1 MNHIFEQIENIKAN
15 PPIKDLFVY
24 EFPGTTRKKI
34 LEAVKKFEL
43 KLPEDYIC
51 FLERSNGMSFWEY
64 YDCRIFD
71 IDKAV
76 SLSLI
81 DDDLT
86 QWLKKKKLLLI
97 GSFYEDSIY
106 MDCSNGEGLI
116 LASFEGIDEPKSLG
130 LDFKGF
136 LQKCIDNNFQVFW
149 DDIVYN

>member
-15 PPIKDLFVY
+15 TPIKDLFVY

-34 LEAVKKFEL
+34 LGAVKKFEL

-64 YDCRIFD
+64 YDCQIYD
-71 IDKAV
+71 IDEAIE
-76 SLSLI
+76 LSI
-81 DDDLT
+81 IHEDR
-86 QWLKKKKLLLI
+86 LKRKLLLI
-97 GSFYEDSIY
+97 GGFYEDSIY

>member
-34 LEAVKKFEL
+34 LGAVKKFEL

-64 YDCRIFD
+64 YDCQIYD
-71 IDKAV
+71 IDEAIE
-76 SLSLI
+76 LSI
-81 DDDLT
+81 IHEDR
-86 QWLKKKKLLLI
+86 LKRKLLLI
-97 GSFYEDSIY
+97 GGFYEDSIY

-136 LQKCIDNNFQVFW
+136 LQKCIDNNFRVFW